1 MKVRECF
8 LQAVAI
14 VDSDED
20 AREAWAD
27 MNRINAPWAAVFESK
42 RLIGIV
48 NKMDLD
54 AFIRVPEVFQKVG
67 EVAKTDMPS
76 RRGISLSPDA
86 DLRRVC
92 SSARNSESG
101 RRFCRGRWQAAW
113 CDGDGCGPSRII
125 LFFMIRFCFP

>member
-20 AREAWAD
+20 ARETWTA

-42 RLIGIV
+42 RLLGIV

-86 DLRRVC
+86 DLNESVLQLEMARADAAFVEGVGRPPGVMEMETANRALSC
-92 SSARNSESG
+92 SS
-101 RRFCRGRWQAAW
+101 
-113 CDGDGCGPSRII
+113 
-125 LFFMIRFCFP
+125 